1 MSKQEIT
8 TIRQITLQ
16 NALAHRDLV
25 ARYAAEKTTPICVSR
40 SLLKLLSAEVAA

>member
-16 NALAHRDLV
+16 NALAHRELV
-25 ARYAAEKTTPICVSR
+25 ARYAAEETTPACVSR
-40 SLLKLLSAEVAA
+40 SLLRLLGAAQ